1 MWRIAV
7 GMVFVAGVAIAQVGD
22 APPVAPPA
30 PPSPAMGASPEVP
43 PDASVTAPRWS
54 SLQVLPADVSEQDL
68 RRVMTEIAKGLRV
81 KCTHCH
87 EKGDEA
93 AETPMKH
100 KAREHLRMTIALQRD
115 WFAAD
120 DAPRVTCALCHRGR
134 AVPADASR

>member
-1 MWRIAV
+1 MWRIVV
-7 GMVFVAGVAIAQVGD
+7 GMVFVAGVATAQVGD
-22 APPVAPPA
+22 APDP
-30 PPSPAMGASPEVP
+30 PPSPAPAPEVP
-43 PDASVTAPRWS
+43 PDGSATAPRWR
-54 SLQVLPADVSEQDL
+54 SLQVLPPDVSEQDL

-93 AETPMKH
+93 AETAMKQ

-120 DAPRVTCALCHRGR
+120 GAPRVTCALCHRGR